1 MRNRSN
7 TPSRS
12 ENDFIHGGTA
22 GIDKSDNKNK
32 IAKKAKKAKPVS
44 ISFFED
50 NLSDIDT
57 IIRNEMVSGNARVN
71 RSDVIRAAISALK
84 NLSEIEI
91 SRLISES
98 KKNQ

>member
-22 GIDKSDNKNK
+22 GIDKSDNKTK
-32 IAKKAKKAKPVS
+32 TVKKAKPIS

-50 NLSDIDT
+50 NLNDIDS

-84 NLSEIEI
+84 NLSETEI
-91 SRLISES
+91 SRLISDS
-98 KKNQ
+98 KKK

>member
-22 GIDKSDNKNK
+22 GIDKSDNKTK
-32 IAKKAKKAKPVS
+32 IVKKAKPVS
-44 ISFFED
+44 ISFFEE
-50 NLSDIDT
+50 NLNDIDS

-71 RSDVIRAAISALK
+71 RSDVIRAAVSALK
-84 NLSEIEI
+84 NLSETEI
-91 SRLISES
+91 SRLISE
-98 KKNQ
+98 KKQK

>member
-32 IAKKAKKAKPVS
+32 IAKKAKPVS
-44 ISFFED
+44 ISF
-50 NLSDIDT
+50 LK
-57 IIRNEMVSGNARVN
+57 II
-71 RSDVIRAAISALK
+71 
-84 NLSEIEI
+84 
-91 SRLISES
+91 
-98 KKNQ
+98 

>member
-32 IAKKAKKAKPVS
+32 IVKKAQPVS
-44 ISFFED
+44 ISFFDD

-98 KKNQ
+98 KKN

>member
-32 IAKKAKKAKPVS
+32 IAKKAKPVS

-91 SRLISES
+91 SRLIFES

>member
-32 IAKKAKKAKPVS
+32 IVKKAKPVS
-44 ISFFED
+44 ISFFDD
-50 NLSDIDT
+50 NLIDIDT